1 MAFYLYFLTKKIAM
15 SSIVACPFNF
25 NDFKKIW
32 NSGGLNEDI
41 DVVGDLVK
49 NNPLLHE
56 TLMMQGHALA
66 VMDIT
71 TMTYPILLGDVEKV
85 TGWSTEFFYETGV
98 NGLLEKFLP
107 EDLRGLG
114 EISKQLNTYIP
125 TLNVEQVKK
134 FKSIY
139 DYRIYR
145 SDGRITRIGQE
156 STALKTNTDGHIVYF
171 MIYVSDITHFKR
183 EGRQHLHLMGGADS
197 RLMVIDNASGTTKSL
212 ANLGKRELEI
222 AGLLGKGL
230 TSEQI
235 AEQLYISV
243 NTVNTHRQNM
253 LRKLE
258 MTDTTELLNF
268 IKIYRLL

>member
-1 MAFYLYFLTKKIAM
+1 M
-15 SSIVACPFNF
+15 SSLITCPFNF

-41 DVVGDLVK
+41 DVVGELVK

-56 TLMMQGHALA
+56 TLLMQGHAMA

-71 TMTYPILLGDVEKV
+71 TMTYPLLLGDVEKV
-85 TGWSTEFFYETGV
+85 CGWSTEFFYQTGV

-107 EDLRGLG
+107 EDLLGLG
-114 EISKQLNTYIP
+114 EISKQLSTYLP
-125 TLNVEQVKK
+125 TLRVEQVKD
-134 FKSIY
+134 FKAIY

-145 SDGRITRIGQE
+145 EDGSTTRICQE
-156 STALKTNTDGHIVYF
+156 STALKTNADGHIIYF

-183 EGRQHLHLMGGADS
+183 EGKQHMHLMGGDTNLLAA
-197 RLMVIDNASGTTKSL
+197 IDNASGTIRPLTQLS
-212 ANLGKRELEI
+212 KRELEI
-222 AGLLGKGL
+222 ARLMGMGH

-235 AEQLYISV
+235 AEKLFITT

-258 MTDTTELLNF
+258 LMDTTELMNF